1 MQNSLPEVGQ
11 HHPWQLAPVV
21 LHPGGTELEG
31 PGDLIRQVLSRVA
44 AHVEMHPIED
54 FVELS
59 LHGMAATTEPPA
71 QP

>member
-1 MQNSLPEVGQ
+1 MR
-11 HHPWQLAPVV
+11 VV
-21 LHPGGTELEG
+21 RYSHAGPDGLHTE
-31 PGDLIRQVLSRVA
+31 A
-44 AHVEMHPIED
+44 IED